1 MASVQADE
9 TKRLDDTSERNA
21 VTHSTGRRRG
31 ITSSESLAR
40 AANESQ
46 GDLDDQ
52 GDRSRCESLEAGS
65 WIRANPSM
73 AEGGMSTAQ
82 AWHGSAARASADMG
96 DDTPIR
102 SLGRAKVWRPAW
114 MPQGGFGGDGS
125 A

>member
-46 GDLDDQ
+46 GDRYDQ
-52 GDRSRCESLEAGS
+52 GDRSRCESLRAGS
-65 WIRANPSM
+65 WIRVNPSM

-82 AWHGSAARASADMG
+82 ARRSRNARACADSG
-96 DDTPIR
+96 KLD
-102 SLGRAKVWRPAW
+102 
-114 MPQGGFGGDGS
+114 
-125 A
+125 